1 MRTRDYRVS
10 KTMKALKEMKHNGKK
25 FVIWSLPNKEVKAQV
40 EKRYNIV
47 PWIFEIK
54 TRTFSRVATKPTL
67 IKDVHYAKK
76 RCKDR
81 MSLHLENGEISLLEE
96 YDVQYRVVKYM
107 IILKG

>member
-10 KTMKALKEMKHNGKK
+10 KTMKTLKELKHNGKK

-40 EKRYNIV
+40 EKRYNTI
-47 PWIFEIK
+47 PQILDLK

-76 RCKDR
+76 RGKDR
-81 MSLHLENGEISLLEE
+81 MSLHLENSEISVLQE
-96 YDVQYRVVKYM
+96 YGVQYREAKYM
-107 IILKG
+107 IVLNE

>member
-10 KTMKALKEMKHNGKK
+10 KTMKMLKELKHNGKK

-40 EKRYNIV
+40 EKRYNTI
-47 PWIFEIK
+47 PWIFELK

>member
-10 KTMKALKEMKHNGKK
+10 KTMKTLKELKHNGKK

-40 EKRYNIV
+40 EKRYNTI
-47 PWIFEIK
+47 PWIFELK

-76 RCKDR
+76 RGKDR
-81 MSLHLENGEISLLEE
+81 MSLHLENSEISVLQE
-96 YDVQYRVVKYM
+96 YGIQYREAKYM
-107 IILKG
+107 IVLNE